1 MMVSM
6 ENFCQW
12 DLKASQRIL
21 MKYDLIFDVK
31 WGMQME
37 HETDNKDKE
46 SLR

>member
-1 MMVSM
+1 MQSWG
-6 ENFCQW
+6 N
-12 DLKASQRIL
+12 DGILDQRIL